1 MPPEPTAATFEVSP
15 GRPHPLGATL
25 FDGGVNFALFS
36 ANAEAVEL
44 LLFDRADQAIP
55 TRTIVLDP
63 RVNRTYYYWHVFV
76 RGVGDGQLYGYRV
89 HGPYRPEK
97 GLRFNGHK
105 LLLDP
110 YASAVAA
117 GPDRS
122 RADAHGVSNN
132 AGTALKSVV
141 VDRRGYDW
149 EGDQPLGLA
158 LERTLIYETH
168 LRGLTAH
175 PSSGVSS
182 RGSYRGLIE
191 TIPHLQSLGVTAV
204 ELLPVQQFD
213 AQDVL
218 YTNPLTGAPLSNYW
232 GYAPLAYF
240 APHASYACS
249 DEPRVVVTEFRDM
262 VKALHRAGIEVILD
276 VVFGHTAESDET
288 GPTICFRGLENE
300 AYYILERPD
309 KSRYRNYSG
318 CGNTVN
324 ANHSVVRRLIVDC
337 LHHWVQQYHVDG
349 FRFDLASVLS
359 RGEDGQPMANPPI
372 LWEIESD
379 PVLAG
384 TKLIAEAWDAAGLYQ
399 LGSFTGDRWA
409 EWNGAFRD
417 DVRRFVRGDT
427 GMVRALAWRLTGSF
441 DLFANKP
448 SYTSRRSINY
458 VTCHDGFTLA
468 DVVSYNVKHNEANG
482 EGNRDGANG
491 NYSSNYGVEGPTD
504 DAAVL
509 RLRRRQMKNLLTL
522 LMVARGTPMLLGGDE
537 FGRTQH
543 GNNNPYCQDNE
554 ISWYDWA
561 LAEQNADLLR
571 FVRGL
576 IALRQRHPTLT
587 INHTLGDRPFEQML
601 EEGVRFHG
609 VKLDQ
614 PDWEHQSRS
623 LGVQF
628 CGADGDVDIYVIANA
643 HADAL
648 TFALPPGQRWRRL
661 VDTAY
666 DSPDD
671 LLDEASASRVRGR
684 IYTVQARSVVVLV
697 GEGACTSHPPAS
709 EVHA

>member
-1 MPPEPTAATFEVSP
+1 MPASLEVFP

-25 FDGGVNFALFS
+25 SDGGVNFALFS

-55 TRTIVLDP
+55 THTIMLDP
-63 RVNRTYYYWHVFV
+63 RIHKTYYYWHIFV
-76 RGVGDGQLYGYRV
+76 RGIGDGQLYGYRV

-110 YASAVAA
+110 YTTAVVG
-117 GPDRS
+117 GPKRS
-122 RADAHGVSNN
+122 RADAHGLANN
-132 AGTALKSVV
+132 TATAWKSVV
-141 VDRRGYDW
+141 VDQCGYDW
-149 EGDQPLGLA
+149 EEDQPLGLP
-158 LERTLIYETH
+158 LEQTVVYEAH
-168 LRGLTAH
+168 VRGMTRH
-175 PSSGVSS
+175 PSSGVECA
-182 RGSYRGLIE
+182 GTYRGLIDK
-191 TIPHLQSLGVTAV
+191 IPHLQSLGVTAV
-204 ELLPVQQFD
+204 ELLPVHQFD
-213 AQDVL
+213 PQDVIFRD
-218 YTNPLTGAPLSNYW
+218 PVTGAALPNYW

-240 APHASYACS
+240 APHPGYACS
-249 DEPRVVVTEFRDM
+249 ENPRVVITEFRDM

-276 VVFGHTAESDET
+276 MVFGHTAESDET

-300 AYYILERPD
+300 AYYLLEHPD
-309 KSRYRNYSG
+309 KTRYRNYTG
-318 CGNTVN
+318 CGNTLN
-324 ANHSVVRRLIVDC
+324 ANHSVVRRLIVEC
-337 LHHWVQQYHVDG
+337 LHHWVQQYHIDG

-359 RGEDGQPMANPPI
+359 RGEDGEPMANPPI

-417 DVRRFVRGDT
+417 DVRRFVRGDQ

-441 DLFANKP
+441 DLFARKP
-448 SYTSRRSINY
+448 SYSSRRSINY

-468 DVVSYNVKHNEANG
+468 DVVSYNTKHNERNG
-482 EGNRDGANG
+482 EGNRDGANE
-491 NYSSNYGVEGPTD
+491 NYSSNYGVEGPSD
-504 DAAVL
+504 DPAIRSL
-509 RLRRRQMKNLLTL
+509 RLRQMKNLLTL

-537 FGRTQH
+537 FGRTQG

-554 ISWYDWA
+554 VSWFDWR
-561 LAEQNADLLR
+561 LAESNAALLR

-576 IALRQRHPTLT
+576 VALRKRHPTLT
-587 INHTLGDRPFEQML
+587 VSHTLGDRPFEQLL

-614 PDWEHQSRS
+614 PDWEYSSRS

-628 CGADGDVDIYVIANA
+628 EGVADDVDVLVFANA
-643 HADAL
+643 YEEAL
-648 TFALPPGQRWRRL
+648 SFQLPPARRWRRI
-661 VDTAY
+661 VDTAL
-666 DSPDD
+666 DAPHD
-671 LLDEASASRVRGR
+671 LLDEADAPLHRSRSYV
-684 IYTVQARSVVVLV
+684 VQPHSVVVLLQDIP
-697 GEGACTSHPPAS
+697 S
-709 EVHA
+709 